1 MRILTLRS
9 RIIMLLNQAWLPFN
23 KKTMYRLDI
32 ELIVILWRV
41 AINLGDLIMLLL
53 L

>member
-1 MRILTLRS
+1 
-9 RIIMLLNQAWLPFN
+9 MLLNQAWLPFN
-23 KKTMYRLDI
+23 KKTMYRLDII